1 MSKLKKNKETKKNEK
16 NKNKKSKKKRFNF
29 CFFNDFLNRKT
40 DPDNMEPNFER
51 KKSCQ
56 NIDRIFFWGRI
67 LEFQKIL
74 IAGDFMELL
83 DISY

>member
-51 KKSCQ
+51 KK
-56 NIDRIFFWGRI
+56 
-67 LEFQKIL
+67 
-74 IAGDFMELL
+74 EL
-83 DISY
+83 SKY